1 MNQTNSLS
9 QDFSHLSVGDPNTLL
24 EVTSP
29 DTTSTLTRVSRE
41 RDVFIKDHHKALDA
55 KILKAFSAFR
65 TFHQE
70 PHLPALLFHITG
82 GDKRLVTLTE
92 DEAEELLT
100 REPSIRTVLQDAWKE
115 GLFDRVRQLGV
126 SGMQFLPM
134 F

>member
-9 QDFSHLSVGDPNTLL
+9 QDFSDLSVGDPNASL
-24 EVTSP
+24 EVTFP

-41 RDVFIKDHHKALDA
+41 RDVFTNDHHQALDA

-65 TFHQE
+65 THHEE

-82 GDKRLVTLTE
+82 GDERLVALTE
-92 DEAEELLT
+92 DKAEELLT

-115 GLFDRVRQLGV
+115 GSFDSVRQLGV
-126 SGMQFLPM
+126 PGMRFLPM